1 MKKLICFLLIL
12 CMCLSFSACGQT
24 NSSNITPQE
33 TTNKDDYYPI
43 TVTDQAGREVIIEK
57 EPERLVSC
65 YYITSSL
72 LIALDLDDKIVG
84 IEDNP
89 DYRPI
94 YGLSAPDL
102 LKLPWVG
109 TAKPLNIE
117 ACASVEPDLII
128 LPLRLIDSA
137 ETLESLGMN
146 VLFVN
151 PESQDLLNE
160 MIRLIGAATNTQEL
174 AEELLSFISAQETFL
189 AEKLKDTPSPTI
201 YLSGNSNFLST
212 AGNSMYQSDMIR
224 LAGGTN
230 VAAGIED
237 TYWTVI
243 DYEQLLTWDP
253 EYIIMASS
261 AKYTV
266 DDVLNDPNLA
276 SCQAVINKNVY
287 QIPDY
292 AESWDSPVPGSI
304 LGALWLANL
313 LHPAQLSDADCI
325 SIMDTY
331 YETFYNFTYSKN

>member
-109 TAKPLNIE
+109 TAKQLNIE

-287 QIPDY
+287 
-292 AESWDSPVPGSI
+292 
-304 LGALWLANL
+304 
-313 LHPAQLSDADCI
+313 
-325 SIMDTY
+325 
-331 YETFYNFTYSKN
+331 

>member
-109 TAKPLNIE
+109 TAKQLNIE

-287 QIPDY
+287 RIPDH

-313 LHPAQLSDADCI
+313 LHPDQLSDADCI